1 MSKKGYSKSGLFGCI
16 NHYDA
21 NGKKAG
27 ESRLGFFGSMNDYDA
42 NGNKIG
48 HSSPSFLVDI
58 IITMNKNCKGGT
70 DMAQQKEGDSM
81 GLFKKKNVK
90 KSYDRE
96 CMKPV
101 IRASIC
107 TGEQVAGFKDMQ
119 TGKLEEIM
127 LIKSPKDLDD
137 FKNMFGITEEIEK
150 EY

>member
-1 MSKKGYSKSGLFGCI
+1 MSQDC
-16 NHYDA
+16 
-21 NGKKAG
+21 
-27 ESRLGFFGSMNDYDA
+27 
-42 NGNKIG
+42 
-48 HSSPSFLVDI
+48 LVDI

-107 TGEQVAGFKDMQ
+107 TGEEVAGFKDIR
-119 TGKLEEIM
+119 TGKIEEIM
-127 LIKSPKDLDD
+127 LIRSPEDLER
-137 FKNMFGITEEIEK
+137 FKEIYEITEEIAK